1 MQLVLRRTYHERGTN
16 GVIFIEG
23 KNLPLC
29 NSIELPWRNNERNR
43 SCIPEGNY
51 TLQKRF
57 SAKHQWHLQVTN
69 VPGRS
74 LILIHKGN
82 NALKELRGCI
92 APVSKVTGQGIGINS
107 GPAFVKLMHR
117 VSKALAEKETI
128 LLTIVGETNTCN

>member
-1 MQLVLRRTYHERGTN
+1 MQILLRRTYLERGTN

-43 SCIPEGNY
+43 SCIPEGTY

-57 SAKHQWHLQVTN
+57 SAKHLWHLHLTD
-69 VPGRS
+69 VPERS

-82 NALKELRGCI
+82 NALKELRLYCTSNKGNWARHRYKLGACVCEVD
-92 APVSKVTGQGIGINS
+92 AFSK
-107 GPAFVKLMHR
+107 
-117 VSKALAEKETI
+117 
-128 LLTIVGETNTCN
+128 